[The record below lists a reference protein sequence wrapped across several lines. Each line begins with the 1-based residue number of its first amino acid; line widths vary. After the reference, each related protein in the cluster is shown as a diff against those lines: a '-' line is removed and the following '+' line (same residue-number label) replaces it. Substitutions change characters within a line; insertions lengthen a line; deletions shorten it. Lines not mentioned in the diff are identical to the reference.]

1 MFKKTLLAVATVA
14 LASPALA
21 ESGYSIGYHS
31 LEFDT
36 ENRGTA
42 PQGMGNTEANKSPHF
57 NLSYWST
64 SDLSEGSGWG
74 FVGHLEN
81 HSPSGVVA
89 GNNMD
94 DSFKGA
100 TVVGV
105 SWLNELESGSV
116 FGVGAT
122 YAHQTAAEDYSA
134 GSGGTQ
140 NLNRT
145 SYGID
150 VSLASQLGEN
160 TSSLITVGY
169 GNNLSVEKDK
179 DGNRIDSQDKTTYY
193 GVNIQTGITD
203 NWFVGGGIDQFSST
217 DTDAAGSKRKGRIS
231 SIYVGRMLSET
242 MGLRFTY
249 TDHAYD
255 DTTGTVY
262 YLNGH
267 SYGISLH
274 SANNSLAGKSM
285 SERSRF
291 WTYDGFAS
299 GQLD

>member
-1 MFKKTLLAVATVA
+1 MFKKTFIALAVVA
-14 LASPALA
+14 IVSPAHA
-21 ESGYSIGYHS
+21 ESGYNVGYHA
-31 LEFDT
+31 LDFDT

-42 PQGMGNTEANKSPHF
+42 PQGMGNTEANKSPHINF
-57 NLSYWST
+57 SYWAA
-64 SDLSEGSGWG
+64 SDLTEGSGWG

-89 GNNMD
+89 GNDMD
-94 DSFKGA
+94 DTFKSA

-105 SWLNELESGSV
+105 SWLNELDSGSL
-116 FGVGAT
+116 FGLGAT
-122 YAHQTAAEDYSA
+122 YAYQTAEESYSA
-134 GSGGTQ
+134 GAGGTE
-140 NLNRT
+140 NLSRT

-169 GNNLSVEKDK
+169 SNNLSVGKDL
-179 DGNRIDSQDKTTYY
+179 DGDKLNAQESMTYY

-203 NWFVGGGIDQFSST
+203 NWFVGGGIDQFRSAKK
-217 DTDAAGSKRKGRIS
+217 DVAGAKRKGRIS
-231 SIYVGRMLSET
+231 NIYVGRMLSGT

-267 SYGISLH
+267 GYGISLH
-274 SANNSLAGKSM
+274 SANSSLVGKSM
-285 SERSRF
+285 SERSQF